1 MKSIY
6 LSNLVDPEKPVE
18 YHGYSIIASS
28 ETGIAF
34 SFEDRDYLCLYKKNK
49 NKEYIIYI
57 YEGEFDEYTNEFF
70 IESTLYRS
78 FPMMYYD
85 PHGIHRA
92 HADLV
97 AGIFNLD
104 IKNINL
110 LSRILLGY
118 FPAYGI
124 VNSPD
129 LENVTIN

>member
-18 YHGYSIIASS
+18 YRGYSIIASS

-57 YEGEFDEYTNEFF
+57 YEGEFDEYTNEFS

-85 PHGIHRA
+85 PHEIHRV

-104 IKNINL
+104 IKNIDL
-110 LSRILLGY
+110 LSTILLGY
-118 FPAYGI
+118 FPAYDI

>member
-85 PHGIHRA
+85 PDEIHRV

-104 IKNINL
+104 IKNIDL
-110 LSRILLGY
+110 LSTILLGY
-118 FPAYGI
+118 FPAYDI

>member
-18 YHGYSIIASS
+18 YRGYSIIASS

-57 YEGEFDEYTNEFF
+57 YEGEFDEYTNEFS

-85 PHGIHRA
+85 PHEIHRI

-104 IKNINL
+104 IKNIDL
-110 LSRILLGY
+110 LSTILLGY
-118 FPAYGI
+118 FPSYDI